1 MSELPPLKPCP
12 FCGGKASYEEFEGTW
27 SVGCEDVDSNGIEV
41 VCIGF
46 QSLTTFARKI
56 DAAAAWNR
64 RPDDKR
70 GNANEQRQ

>member
-12 FCGGKASYEEFEGTW
+12 FCGGNASYEEFEGSW
-27 SVGCEDVDSNGIEV
+27 SVGCEDVDSNGIKV

-56 DAAAAWNR
+56 DAATAWNR
-64 RPDDKR
+64 RPDNEKDKTDDC
-70 GNANEQRQ
+70 